1 MTIALPLIT
10 KKNRKI
16 KVNNINLLGTI
27 PFVPIII
34 KVQSNYHS
42 LLVMMQKKNGWS
54 FNKNLNHFI
63 QQEKT

>member
-42 LLVMMQKKNGWS
+42 LLVMMQKKNG
-54 FNKNLNHFI
+54 
-63 QQEKT
+63 